1 MEKQDNISK
10 QDLEEIYMQ
19 DKKKNYI
26 NYLAFLIAS
35 NINSWYKLYHNNDD
49 ISYEVVAGEAE
60 DPFVLSEKDQEL
72 LHSKISKTLKNKYH
86 LEIIDY
92 DKLKIKEISKNKCI
106 SNLGKVLSQMYL
118 FFHKL

>member
-1 MEKQDNISK
+1 MEKDNMGK
-10 QDLEEIYMQ
+10 EDLEEIYMQ

-49 ISYEVVAGEAE
+49 ISYEIVAGEAE
-60 DPFVLSEKDQEL
+60 DPFILDEDDQEL
-72 LHSKISKTLKNKYH
+72 LHSKINKTLKNKYL

-92 DKLKIKEISKNKCI
+92 VKLKIRELIKK
-106 SNLGKVLSQMYL
+106 
-118 FFHKL
+118 

>member
-1 MEKQDNISK
+1 MEKDNMGK
-10 QDLEEIYMQ
+10 EDLEEIYMH

-49 ISYEVVAGEAE
+49 ISYEIVAGEAE
-60 DPFVLSEKDQEL
+60 DPFILDEDNQEL
-72 LHSKISKTLKNKYH
+72 LHSKINKTLKNKYH

-92 DKLKIKEISKNKCI
+92 EKLKIRELIKK
-106 SNLGKVLSQMYL
+106 
-118 FFHKL
+118 

>member
-49 ISYEVVAGEAE
+49 IGYEVVAGEAE

-92 DKLKIKEISKNKCI
+92 DQLKIKEISKK
-106 SNLGKVLSQMYL
+106 
-118 FFHKL
+118 

>member
-49 ISYEVVAGEAE
+49 ISYEMVAQEAE
-60 DPFVLSEKDQEL
+60 DPFRLDEKDQEL

-92 DKLKIKEISKNKCI
+92 NQLKIKEILKK
-106 SNLGKVLSQMYL
+106 
-118 FFHKL
+118 

>member
-1 MEKQDNISK
+1 MEKQDNISE

-49 ISYEVVAGEAE
+49 ISYEVVAGEAV

-72 LHSKISKTLKNKYH
+72 LHNKISKTLKNKYH

-92 DKLKIKEISKNKCI
+92 DQLKIKEILKK
-106 SNLGKVLSQMYL
+106 
-118 FFHKL
+118 

>member
-1 MEKQDNISK
+1 MEKQDNIST

-72 LHSKISKTLKNKYH
+72 LHRKISKTLKNKYH

>member
-1 MEKQDNISK
+1 MKKQDNIGD

-19 DKKKNYI
+19 DKLKNYI

-49 ISYEVVAGEAE
+49 ISYNLIAQEAE
-60 DPFVLSEKDQEL
+60 DPFILDEKDKEF
-72 LHSKISKTLKNKYH
+72 LHNKIKKILKNKYH

-92 DKLKIKEISKNKCI
+92 NRLKIKELLKK
-106 SNLGKVLSQMYL
+106 
-118 FFHKL
+118 